1 MTSPP
6 RQRRPRQLQNDSE
19 QSTSNL
25 LPDSIPRSLSEGIPG
40 SSSANSLD
48 QPSGVQ
54 KGHPNMLD
62 RRCRPHTLS
71 HVQLLVHARLPM
83 CKTFHFICVMHIT
96 NVTLC
101 VHLICVMHKL
111 AICRSPDSQMD
122 LESYAQRQWWVRT
135 RLVTSI
141 LVNMGNIMERADEQ
155 ILPALYG
162 FVAASFHI
170 GPTQLGY
177 LTLSRALVQAVASPL
192 GGILGQSSRPITRKA
207 SFPSL

>member
-1 MTSPP
+1 
-6 RQRRPRQLQNDSE
+6 
-19 QSTSNL
+19 
-25 LPDSIPRSLSEGIPG
+25 
-40 SSSANSLD
+40 
-48 QPSGVQ
+48 
-54 KGHPNMLD
+54 
-62 RRCRPHTLS
+62 
-71 HVQLLVHARLPM
+71 
-83 CKTFHFICVMHIT
+83 
-96 NVTLC
+96 
-101 VHLICVMHKL
+101 MHKL
-111 AICRSPDSQMD
+111 AACRSADSQMD

-192 GGILGQSSRPITRKA
+192 GGILGQSSRLTTRKA
-207 SFPSL
+207 SFPLFL